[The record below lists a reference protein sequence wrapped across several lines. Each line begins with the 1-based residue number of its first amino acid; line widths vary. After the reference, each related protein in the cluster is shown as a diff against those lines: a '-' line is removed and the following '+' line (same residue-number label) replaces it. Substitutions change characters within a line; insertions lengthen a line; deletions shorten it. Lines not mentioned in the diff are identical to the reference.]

1 MVTLMPCGYL
11 GGTSPRCSLD
21 HAEPK
26 AKRPRPDPGTD
37 VSDRLSSEVNPSPC
51 ESESTSNSPPSLLQ
65 DATLPALLVSGTST
79 LLQTTATP
87 NTSNTVDSLCLPGN
101 SEVDSCGIVNGCAT
115 TTTLGGLALPLT
127 SSGGLCATSSSSA
140 VAWLMNDDSTGG
152 VKSEVRSPG
161 LCEADVALYGETL
174 PYDQTALPYQYYNSM
189 QQYGSGSAA
198 SSYVSSGL
206 YNQPYAAYPPPHN
219 ANNRS
224 SCKATPTYLS
234 AYGMSGV
241 GSVPTTGFGTQPS
254 PYAYS
259 SYNGGLSQTFTPTQ
273 QVAASILRCFKFIY
287 KVYVT
292 FQHWSSLTPLITE
305 MDKENMNMNS
315 NKRRKLTEDDSSDHY
330 ENIDDNS
337 DYWPESES
345 GDDSPSSMLPSIS
358 DTSPLSPIK
367 AEVHAASRRCRENSG
382 ESTASRSRGRGR
394 RNTSSSPAQHV
405 PEPAT
410 DRVFIWDL
418 DETIIIF
425 HSLLT
430 GTYATKYNKDT
441 QQIVQ
446 LGFRMEEMIFSLAD
460 THFFFNDVEDCDQEH
475 IDAVSADDNGQD
487 LSAYNFTTDGFHAGA
502 AGGALCAPGVRGGV
516 DWMRKLA
523 FRYRKIKDTY
533 NNYRNSVGGLL
544 GPAKR
549 EQWLQLRAELE
560 QATDN
565 WLTLACKCLNMINSR
580 ENCVNVLVTTTQLVP
595 ALAKVLLFGLG
606 GVFPIE
612 NIYSATKTGKET
624 CFEKIK
630 QRFGERCTYVV
641 IGDGQDEEAAAKAK
655 NYPFWRVSSHSD
667 IAALY
672 NALDMGFL

>member
-11 GGTSPRCSLD
+11 GGASPRCNLD
-21 HAEPK
+21 HEPK
-26 AKRPRPDPGTD
+26 AKRSRPDAGTD
-37 VSDRLSSEVNPSPC
+37 VRLSGEVNTSPC
-51 ESESTSNSPPSLLQ
+51 ESESTSDSPPSLLQ
-65 DATLPALLVSGTST
+65 DATLPALLVSGATTLFQNTNTST
-79 LLQTTATP
+79 NSALSLT
-87 NTSNTVDSLCLPGN
+87 TVDNLGLPS
-101 SEVDSCGIVNGCAT
+101 SEVESCSLSNGCVTSSSLA
-115 TTTLGGLALPLT
+115 GLALPLT
-127 SSGGLCATSSSSA
+127 STGGLCSTTSSSA
-140 VAWLMNDDSTGG
+140 VAWLMNEDSTGGG

-174 PYDQTALPYQYYNSM
+174 PYDQSTLPYQYYNSM
-189 QQYGSGSAA
+189 QQYGGGGTA
-198 SSYVSSGL
+198 SSYVSSTL
-206 YNQPYAAYPPPHN
+206 YNQPYAAYPPAHN
-219 ANNRS
+219 SNNRS

-234 AYGMSGV
+234 YGV
-241 GSVPTTGFGTQPS
+241 GSMGTVSGNFATQPS
-254 PYAYS
+254 PYAYP
-259 SYNGGLSQTFTPTQ
+259 SYNGALTQSFPNSQQDYSSYATGYADHSVAQYGGYYATPSYSPYVSSPSSSGSAGHTSYHLGGTLS
-273 QVAASILRCFKFIY
+273 
-287 KVYVT
+287 
-292 FQHWSSLTPLITE
+292 E
-305 MDKENMNMNS
+305 
-315 NKRRKLTEDDSSDHY
+315 
-330 ENIDDNS
+330 
-337 DYWPESES
+337 
-345 GDDSPSSMLPSIS
+345 SPSSMLPTLP
-358 DTSPLSPIK
+358 DTPLSPIK
-367 AEVHAASRRCRENSG
+367 NEVHAASRRCRENSG

-425 HSLLT
+425 HTLLT

-446 LGFRMEEMIFSLAD
+446 LGFRMEELIYSLCD
-460 THFFFNDVEDCDQEH
+460 MHFFFNDVEDCDQEH
-475 IDAVSADDNGQD
+475 IDAVAADDNGQD
-487 LSAYNFTTDGFHAGA
+487 LSAYNFASDGFHAGA
-502 AGGALCAPGVRGGV
+502 APNTGLCAPGVRGGV

-580 ENCVNVLVTTTQLVP
+580 ENCVNVLVTNTQLVP

-630 QRFGERCTYVV
+630 QRFGDRCTYVA
-641 IGDGQDEEAAAKAK
+641 IGDGPDEEDAAKKK
-655 NYPFWRVSSHSD
+655 NYPFWRISGHSD